1 MSELVSIYVPTK
13 NRRELLARAIRSIQE
28 QDYPSFEIIIVDD
41 ASTDGTRDYL
51 AELQAADS
59 RVKVVNNGLSLG
71 APQSRNIG
79 IRLASGRLVT
89 GLDDDD
95 EMLPHCI
102 ATLVGNF
109 DPKWSFVCA
118 NARLIASGVK
128 SVDKKDEG
136 IIDLQRILYYNYV
149 GNQVLTTKE
158 RWLAIGGFSAEMK
171 AAQDY
176 DAWVRLIMKYGP
188 GYKLRKILYRVHEQS
203 IDRISN
209 SPNKIAGLGQFY
221 EKYRLHMSP
230 PQRAAQ
236 QFDLILIRKDKL
248 SLGAMVSFL
257 VNGRFTKPVR
267 YYLSQFSVLKQLR
280 NLLK

>member
-28 QDYPSFEIIIVDD
+28 QDYPSFEIIVVDD

-51 AELQAADS
+51 VELRAADS
-59 RVKVVNNGLSLG
+59 RVKVVTNDLSMG

-79 IRLASGRLVT
+79 ISLASGRLVT

-95 EMLPHCI
+95 EMLPRCL

-109 DPKWSFVCA
+109 DPKWSFICA
-118 NARLIASGVK
+118 NARLIAPGIK
-128 SVDKKDEG
+128 PVDKKDAG

-149 GNQVLTTKE
+149 GNQVLTTKA
-158 RWLAIGGFSAEMK
+158 RWLGIGGFSADMK

-188 GYKLRKILYRVHEQS
+188 GYKLGKILYRVHEQNMG
-203 IDRISN
+203 RISN

-221 EKYRLHMSP
+221 EKYRSRMSP
-230 PQRAAQ
+230 RQRAAQ

-248 SLGAMVSFL
+248 SLRAMVSFL
-257 VNGRFTKPVR
+257 AKGRFTKPVR
-267 YYLSQFSVLKQLR
+267 YYLSQFGVLKNLR
-280 NLLK
+280 NLLR